1 MDNNLLKYIVSLLL
15 AGSLLLSG
23 CATSGKP
30 ADTSDPVDAV
40 EPDIPDPDPDPFEP
54 FNRAMF
60 RFNDD
65 LDKKILIPIANGY
78 QTHVPTTV
86 RIGIFNFFS
95 NVAEGRN
102 ILQNLL
108 QGKFNNA
115 LECTARLM
123 VNSSVG
129 LFGFVDVASQSGLP
143 KYKEDLGQT
152 LAVWGFDHGP
162 YIVLPVLG
170 PSSGRDVWGTA
181 SYFFYTDPTGY
192 LTDTESRFALLL
204 VDLVDTRSRLIN
216 ASTVFEQAA
225 LIDPYIF
232 QRESYFQLR
241 NNLVYDG
248 NPPRKQYDFL
258 E

>member
-1 MDNNLLKYIVSLLL
+1 MDKNLLKYIVSLLI
-15 AGSLLLSG
+15 AGTLLTG
-23 CATSGKP
+23 CASSGKSLNP
-30 ADTSDPVDAV
+30 G
-40 EPDIPDPDPDPFEP
+40 EPDVADVSELPDPDPFEP

-65 LDKKILIPIANGY
+65 LDKKILIPIANSY
-78 QTHVPTTV
+78 QRYIPTTA

-192 LTDTESRFALLL
+192 LTDTGSRIALLL

-216 ASTVFEQAA
+216 ASTVFDQAA

-241 NNLVYDG
+241 KNLVYDG